1 MDFIIVTF
9 EAWDFSRFLWLRS
22 ACVALILGPC
32 PWLFSHGGASATLPV
47 PRHGRTM
54 RGHKGLA
61 LLVAVYAADLRK
73 KGVDFWSCA
82 ENELHWH
89 RLRETVRY
97 VAWKPGRLPSAEH
110 FTPLLPLWLSLKTGH
125 DNQSKLTEEAPC
137 PTGEVFFMLLHFLMS
152 QLQQVRKDG
161 SIEMNDLV
169 AALAMLRVRIPS
181 MSAALRS
188 TWPIFGILAVIQQ
201 KLLKL
206 GAGAS
211 DAPGTPLKDG
221 AAPFSE
227 ALLQFASICHEGQVL
242 FQHLTAWLEGEPV
255 PFAAPAPPAAGPST
269 WTTVALRRTSAMGES
284 DATRGDAETICQ
296 EIRRVGGKDR
306 VTYGELM
313 SDPVV
318 QQSLGGTELKEA
330 IAVAQEQGLL
340 TLEGS
345 LDDDAALLVLTAD
358 TVEEPPE
365 AVAAEEPVAEEPP
378 AVQEPPV
385 AEEPPAVE
393 EPAAAEAPAEEPPA
407 EPAAV
412 EEPPAEAVEE
422 APAEKPQSEVVPEP
436 APAPAEEPSDG
447 GAAAGGEVLSS
458 TTSAT
463 VKKTEDGKWKVD
475 TGYIDYR
482 TKDPNN
488 LEPRRGTVLDAA
500 APAAAV
506 VGQSSRDEDGKFKV
520 DTSYINHRTG
530 EVDRLEGRRSVLG
543 GPDAMMAHSA
553 TVKKDD
559 GKWKVDTSYI
569 GHRTGDTD
577 NLTRKEEKQDEEKYA
592 DPMTKKYS
600 HDELKASQGRPADVD
615 PARREQYLSDSDFQS
630 LFGMSMADFQKQ
642 PKWKQQNAKKSKD
655 LF

>member
-1 MDFIIVTF
+1 
-9 EAWDFSRFLWLRS
+9 
-22 ACVALILGPC
+22 
-32 PWLFSHGGASATLPV
+32 
-47 PRHGRTM
+47 
-54 RGHKGLA
+54 
-61 LLVAVYAADLRK
+61 
-73 KGVDFWSCA
+73 
-82 ENELHWH
+82 
-89 RLRETVRY
+89 
-97 VAWKPGRLPSAEH
+97 
-110 FTPLLPLWLSLKTGH
+110 
-125 DNQSKLTEEAPC
+125 
-137 PTGEVFFMLLHFLMS
+137 
-152 QLQQVRKDG
+152 
-161 SIEMNDLV
+161 
-169 AALAMLRVRIPS
+169 
-181 MSAALRS
+181 
-188 TWPIFGILAVIQQ
+188 
-201 KLLKL
+201 
-206 GAGAS
+206 
-211 DAPGTPLKDG
+211 
-221 AAPFSE
+221 
-227 ALLQFASICHEGQVL
+227 
-242 FQHLTAWLEGEPV
+242 
-255 PFAAPAPPAAGPST
+255 
-269 WTTVALRRTSAMGES
+269 MGES

-313 SDPVV
+313 SDPAV
-318 QQSLGGTELKEA
+318 QQSLGTELKEA
-330 IAVAQEQGLL
+330 IAVAQEKGLL

-358 TVEEPPE
+358 TEVEEPAE
-365 AVAAEEPVAEEPP
+365 AVAEPVAEEPA
-378 AVQEPPV
+378 AVQEPPA

-393 EPAAAEAPAEEPPA
+393 EPAPAEAPAEEPPA

-412 EEPPAEAVEE
+412 EEPPAEAAEE
-422 APAEKPQSEVVPEP
+422 APAEKPQSELVPEP
-436 APAPAEEPSDG
+436 APAPAQAEEASES
-447 GAAAGGEVLSS
+447 AGGEVLSS

-500 APAAAV
+500 APAGAV

-577 NLTRKEEKQDEEKYA
+577 NLTRKEEKQDEAQYA
-592 DPMTKKYS
+592 DPMAKKYS

-615 PARREQYLSDSDFQS
+615 PARREQYLSESDFQS
-630 LFGMSMADFQKQ
+630 LFGMSMADFLKQ